1 MASNP
6 NSRNYSPDSVIAANR
21 RRPSVMELGTS
32 ANFATIITFV
42 EYGYNPSA
50 SVVQQDTR
58 ASVSTGPSSS
68 IILPLPKQ
76 LVENNNITVDGK
88 DLGILGSLTADI
100 ASRGGDA
107 IGSLMET
114 LRDTGAS
121 AYEQIQNGAFG
132 DVAKS
137 ALSSTNFLIRA
148 GIGSLSP
155 QIQDGISAATGDAV
169 NPHQTLT
176 FDGVALKDHTFTFEF
191 APESTAQSEKIRDA
205 IKILKRAALPEYQS
219 VGGGNGAGGSNTLSR
234 GLLKYPNLI
243 EVSFVGL
250 DQEFFYRFKPAMI
263 RDISVDYS
271 PQGNALLNG
280 GGGGARPAFITLT
293 ISFKEQA
300 IWTKEDYN

>member
-1 MASNP
+1 MAQN
-6 NSRNYSPDSVIAANR
+6 NSPDSIIQRSRDN

-32 ANFATIITFV
+32 ANFATVITFV

-50 SVVQQDTR
+50 SVVQQNTR
-58 ASVSTGPSSS
+58 ATVSTGASSS
-68 IILPLPKQ
+68 IVLPLPKQ
-76 LVENNNITVDGK
+76 LVENNNVTVDGK
-88 DLGILGSLTADI
+88 DLGVLGSFTADI

-114 LRDTGAS
+114 LRDSGAS
-121 AYEQIQNGAFG
+121 AYEQIASGAFG

-155 QIQDGISAATGDAV
+155 QIQDGISAATGEAV

-191 APESTAQSEKIRDA
+191 APENSTQSERIRDA
-205 IKILKRAALPEYQS
+205 IKTLKKAALPEYQS
-219 VGGGNGAGGSNTLSR
+219 VGGGGQGGGSNTLTR

-250 DQEFFYRFKPAMI
+250 DQDFFYRFKPAMI